1 MLCSFIHSYN
11 NSRGE
16 GGVCPPEWSENIIDK
31 KQRCSKLIKW
41 ERLKNVTVVTPL
53 LIVKNCIIL
62 WLSKSKYLF

>member
-1 MLCSFIHSYN
+1 M
-11 NSRGE
+11 
-16 GGVCPPEWSENIIDK
+16 PPEWSENRIDK
-31 KQRCSKLIKW
+31 KQSCSKLKKW